1 VLRVIIGLTLAS
13 SHDRRTQAPPRIS
26 VALHAVLMNS
36 GLDIVPRE
44 DRLVTLKRP
53 HRSWRAYL
61 GGACAMGLT
70 AGLGFIVPTLVG
82 TAAATATDGNHPVE
96 LSIVPD
102 AASVQPTQVIGYTIT
117 VTGSRPGP
125 GGEVLL
131 EDNLPTGGDLSWAVD
146 DQSGISSCGVSGP
159 VGAQLLSCPPVQLA
173 VGQSYSL
180 HIFSH
185 TWDSTSPTVTDRVT
199 VLGSGLRVASASA
212 AINVEPASCLS
223 SPADPSRQLLF
234 DDEFND
240 SAIDTSK
247 WNVGVL
253 PFPGYDGSTHY
264 HNKQYDSYIVPQDS
278 FVKNGVLNLSTND
291 IPVTNPDVP
300 AIGTIPYTE
309 GMVNTKGK
317 FSVAGG
323 YFEICAKFPAGKGLW
338 PAFWLAAQNGVWP
351 PEIDVAEWF
360 GGLEALQIGQPWA
373 TGPPPVWETAGSEWL
388 STWRYSNAP
397 TTGYHDY
404 AVWWSPGSPG
414 TVRYYIDGQMV
425 HEIDGSTSDL
435 IPDTP
440 MYMILN
446 SGVWAGPTRGGPPD
460 ATTVFPN
467 SFQVAYVRVYKA
479 PPPQN
484 TNYSAP

>member
-1 VLRVIIGLTLAS
+1 VI
-13 SHDRRTQAPPRIS
+13 
-26 VALHAVLMNS
+26 
-36 GLDIVPRE
+36 
-44 DRLVTLKRP
+44 LKRP
-53 HRSWRAYL
+53 SRTWLACL
-61 GGACAMGLT
+61 GGACAVSMVAGFTVLST
-70 AGLGFIVPTLVG
+70 AP
-82 TAAATATDGNHPVE
+82 APAATQDGHVADV
-96 LSIVPD
+96 SIVPD

-117 VTGSRPGP
+117 VTNSRPGP
-125 GGEVLL
+125 AADVTLQ
-131 EDNLPTGGDLSWAVD
+131 DDLPAGGDLSWAVD
-146 DQSGISSCGVSGP
+146 NQSGISNCAVTGQ
-159 VGAQLLSCPPVQLA
+159 VGTQVLSCPPAQLA
-173 VGQSYSL
+173 TNQSYSL

-185 TWDSTSPTVTDRVT
+185 TWDSTSPTVTDT
-199 VLGSGLRVASASA
+199 VMVFGSGYRSAAASA
-212 AINVEPASCLS
+212 AISVALPSCLS
-223 SPADPSRQLLF
+223 QPVDSSRQLLF
-234 DDEFND
+234 DDEFNGN
-240 SAIDTSK
+240 SIDTSK

-264 HNKQYDSYIVPQDS
+264 HNTQYDSYVVPQDS
-278 FVKNGVLNLSTND
+278 FIKDGTLNLTTND
-291 IPVTNPDVP
+291 IPVTDPDVP

-317 FSVAGG
+317 FSATGG

-338 PAFWLAAQNGVWP
+338 SAFWLAAENGVWP

-397 TTGYHDY
+397 TTGFHDY

-425 HEIDGSTSDL
+425 HEIDGTTSDL

-460 ATTVFPN
+460 ATTIFPN
-467 SFQVAYVRVYKA
+467 SFQVAYGKLQNRRPRAACIKA
-479 PPPQN
+479 CQG
-484 TNYSAP
+484 